1 MPVGLPGP
9 AERSGGNR
17 PVAAAFTSLG
27 LLLPLPRLGRGLLAG
42 LGRLLARL
50 CRLLAR
56 LCRLLAGLR
65 GILSGLLRPFLP
77 LVGLSGGLVGSGWF
91 CHDCPLV
98 GLTHIGPGS
107 TV

>member
-1 MPVGLPGP
+1 MPLSLPGRMP
-9 AERSGGNR
+9 PYSKSGGNR
-17 PVAAAFTSLG
+17 PVAAALTSLG

-42 LGRLLARL
+42 LCGLLAG
-50 CRLLAR
+50 